1 MATFDAILRIGAQT
15 TGTGEIKALQG
26 ALGGLSTTAATV
38 RTALGGLTG
47 LGAAIGAGLGA
58 AGLAAAGKGIIDMA
72 DSLDELSQR
81 TGTSVEMLSK
91 LGLAARQSG
100 LDTEQVSGAMVKLS
114 KNLGAIATGGGEK
127 AAAALSALG
136 ISATDATGNLKT
148 ADQVLLEVADR
159 FQALP
164 DGVMKTKT
172 AMDLFG
178 KSGAALIPMLNMGSD
193 AIEDLNTGM
202 SGEFAKNAG
211 IYNDQLAN
219 LQAQASA
226 LGATVLE
233 ALLPSLIK
241 VTSFT
246 ATAVESMAGWVRE
259 NRQTIIAFV
268 TGIGETIKA
277 FAPFGAVILGAAAA
291 WGTYRKAMQLASA
304 AQVLFMRLTPVGVV
318 ALGTS
323 LAVGAVIAG
332 QVALKMKEIDD
343 KAKAA
348 GLSTEDFSKA
358 IADAGLASDELLGK
372 LKAQEDPLEK
382 NKELSK
388 EQAQW
393 LKEQNKLYDEQ
404 VAKVA
409 ASYQRQQSITANL
422 VKGVESRTKA
432 AEDILSVEQA
442 QIGVAKAYLDNRL
455 AVAKTDYERRQITL
469 EIIELERKGAQ
480 AQYAATIAQIQGE
493 RELANLRII
502 EAENR
507 FRQAIEELRIAREL
521 GVETAQIRANVEAA
535 RSGLKATA
543 VETVAQDRSL
553 SAREK
558 VANLNLEA
566 ANITLNGRVS
576 QTDTRP
582 GFNQWGN
589 VFEIHSTQI
598 SGGIVPQFANGGYVT
613 SRTLAEIGEGGEPEY
628 VVPESKVKGFAA
640 NILGGSVG
648 KSAISSAKS
657 NEGGYVKDKYG
668 VKWSTNPED
677 YRGKTWNITAYDTD
691 ESVGSPRWQIKMAQS
706 AQLNNIKLAR
716 SRASVGGGGGS
727 TSLQRM
733 PTIMIK
739 TGPVQRR
746 SDGDSVTMSDLEK
759 AVASAVQQTLAD
771 VSKNSRQPSVKR
783 RTGVR

>member
-1 MATFDAILRIGAQT
+1 MATFDAILRIGAKT

-114 KNLGAIATGGGEK
+114 KNLGAIATGGGEG

-178 KSGAALIPMLNMGSD
+178 RSGAALIPMLNMGSD

-211 IYNDQLAN
+211 IYSDQLAN

-277 FAPFGAVILGAAAA
+277 FAPFGAAILGAAAA

-304 AQVLFMRLTPVGVV
+304 AQVLFMKLTPVGVV
-318 ALGTS
+318 ALGAS
-323 LAVGAVIAG
+323 LTAGALLAA
-332 QVALKMKEIDD
+332 QVALRMKEIED

-358 IADAGLASDELLGK
+358 IAGAGLASDELLEK
-372 LKAQEDPLEK
+372 LRAQEDPLEK
-382 NKELSK
+382 NKELSR
-388 EQAQW
+388 EQAEW

-409 ASYQRQQSITANL
+409 ASYQQQSAITANL
-422 VKGVESRTKA
+422 AKNVESRTKA

-480 AQYAATIAQIQGE
+480 AQYAATMAQIQGE
-493 RELANLRII
+493 RELANLRVI

-521 GVETAQIRANVEAA
+521 GIETAKIRADVEAA
-535 RSGLKATA
+535 RSGLKTTA
-543 VETVAQDRSL
+543 VETVTLDRSL

-558 VANLNLEA
+558 VAGLNLEA
-566 ANITLNGRVS
+566 TNVALAGRAA
-576 QTDTRP
+576 QAPRGTRP
-582 GFNQWGN
+582 GFNQFGN
-589 VFEIHSTQI
+589 VFEIYPTQI
-598 SGGIVPQFANGGYVT
+598 SGGIIPQFAKGGYVT
-613 SRTLAEIGEGGEPEY
+613 SPTIAEIGEGGEPEY
-628 VVPESKVKGFAA
+628 VVPESKAKGFAA

-648 KSAISSAKS
+648 RSAISSASSKA
-657 NEGGYVKDKYG
+657 GRYVTDKYG
-668 VKWSTNPED
+668 NRWSTNPAD
-677 YRGKTWNITAYDTD
+677 YRGKNIVVSAFDKS
-691 ESVGSPRWQIKMAQS
+691 EEIGSPRWQFKMATRKR
-706 AQLNNIKLAR
+706 ARGGVAGGGVKANEIIKVVNNI
-716 SRASVGGGGGS
+716 
-727 TSLQRM
+727 Q
-733 PTIMIK
+733 

-746 SDGDSVTMSDLEK
+746 NDGDSVSFSDLEM
-759 AVASAVQQTLAD
+759 AVASAVEQTLAQ
-771 VSKNSRQPSVKR
+771 VQQNSRQPSFRR
-783 RTGVR
+783 RTGSR